1 LYTYLKGYNK
11 KTLITPENC
20 DVAHFEKTLDKNNE
34 ELLFD
39 NGYGGF
45 SKDGREYQFAV
56 QKENENPTIWTNVIS
71 NKTFGLIATENMLDL
86 IWNKNSRLN
95 RITAWNNDAVRNI
108 PSQIIYVRNE
118 ENKKTWTLNA
128 NIFPNSNYYYVT
140 YGFGYA
146 KYKNVYDDIL
156 QQTDIFV
163 PNEDNVA
170 ITNIRFKNT
179 SNQEKNLKL
188 VVYVKTALGEDENL
202 TRGNCYFEKRENRI
216 LMKNVLNIYEFNK
229 IAYFSSNAKIKGFTK
244 SKKIFFRKWKFI
256 FARLFI
262 CR

>member
-1 LYTYLKGYNK
+1 MQINGGLHTYLKGHFKQRLNV
-11 KTLITPENC
+11 PESY
-20 DVAHFEKTLDKNNE
+20 DIAHLEKTLEKNNE
-34 ELLFD
+34 ELFFD
-39 NGYGGF
+39 NNYGGF
-45 SKDGREYQFAV
+45 SRDGREYQFAI
-56 QKENENPTIWTNVIS
+56 QKENDNPTIWTNVIS
-71 NKTFGLIATENMLDL
+71 NKTFGVIATENMQDL

-95 RITAWNNDAVRNI
+95 RIIAWNNDAVCNI

-170 ITNIRFKNT
+170 LTNIRFKNT
-179 SNQEKNLKL
+179 SNQEKNLKV
-188 VVYVKTALGEDENL
+188 VVYVKTVLGEDENL
-202 TRGNCYFEKRENRI
+202 TKGNCYFEKRS
-216 LMKNVLNIYEFNK
+216 L
-229 IAYFSSNAKIKGFTK
+229 
-244 SKKIFFRKWKFI
+244 KFI
-256 FARLFI
+256 
-262 CR
+262 